1 MRSREAGRVAGKRKR
16 RHGRVGRIAII
27 VCAVLLV
34 GGIGAA
40 VALAPSW
47 SSEPGRFAV
56 ARVDVYG
63 NVVLTP
69 DEVVE
74 LAGVGIGEQ
83 LLDVRPAGVERALA
97 ESPRVKR
104 ARVSRGLPDRIE
116 ILLEETLPAAIVP
129 GGPDGFVEVS
139 DQALVLPA
147 ADRSAFVDVPLITGI
162 PAPPEAGERF
172 ESELMNEALRVL
184 QTAKEISPSLWM
196 EISEIRFAPGSGLVI
211 YTVADGAEIR
221 FGLGALNA
229 NDLSNSWKVL
239 SDLKARG
246 TPARSID
253 LRFDGQVIVRLAHAA
268 TGRRS
273 QERGS
278 A

>member
-1 MRSREAGRVAGKRKR
+1 MTRKRARRLGKAGR
-16 RHGRVGRIAII
+16 ITII
-27 VCAVLLV
+27 VSAAVLV
-34 GGIGAA
+34 GGIGAV

-56 ARVDVYG
+56 ARVDVCG
-63 NVVLTP
+63 NEVLTA
-69 DEVVE
+69 DEVIE

-83 LLDVRPAGVERALA
+83 LLDVEPAGVERALA
-97 ESPRVKR
+97 SSPRVSR

-129 GGPDGFVEVS
+129 GGPNGFVEVS

-172 ESELMNEALRVL
+172 ESEELEEALNVL
-184 QTAKEISPSLWM
+184 NQAKEVSPSLWM

-239 SDLKARG
+239 SDLRARG
-246 TPARSID
+246 AAPRSID
-253 LRFDGQVIVRLAHAA
+253 LRFDGQVVVRLAQAA
-268 TGRRS
+268 MRTRT

>member
-1 MRSREAGRVAGKRKR
+1 MTRKRPGRLGRAGR
-16 RHGRVGRIAII
+16 ITII
-27 VCAVLLV
+27 VSAAVLV

-40 VALAPSW
+40 VALAPTW

-56 ARVDVYG
+56 ARVDVCG
-63 NVVLTP
+63 NEVLTA

-83 LLDVRPAGVERALA
+83 LLDVEPSEVERALA
-97 ESPRVKR
+97 ASPRVAR
-104 ARVSRGLPDRIE
+104 ARVSRSLPDRIE
-116 ILLEETLPAAIVP
+116 IILEETLPAAIVP

-147 ADRSAFVDVPLITGI
+147 ADRSAFVDVPLITGV
-162 PAPPEAGERF
+162 PAPPAAGERF
-172 ESELMNEALRVL
+172 ESELLKEALDVL
-184 QTAKEISPSLWM
+184 NQAKEISPSLWM

-239 SDLKARG
+239 SDLRARG
-246 TPARSID
+246 IAARSID
-253 LRFDGQVIVRLAHAA
+253 LRFDGQVVVQLAQAA
-268 TGRRS
+268 MRIRS